1 MFPFASS
8 ALYFHLFCAPINSLL
23 LRTCTA
29 GKRSDNA
36 SLITRIKTRF
46 KPREV
51 SYIGRKIRI
60 VPSSPFLQLSRVH
73 ELSEVQ
79 GAIPRVVPPPLYRK
93 ALVPLPL
100 AVQQQMQQL
109 KKINNSLLNK
119 PDIPE
124 GWDSEKNEERAP
136 ILFLDN
142 GKIFRRCSHL
152 LRDQRT
158 MLNG

>member
-1 MFPFASS
+1 MP
-8 ALYFHLFCAPINSLL
+8 PIH
-23 LRTCTA
+23 T
-29 GKRSDNA
+29 GKKSDNA

-51 SYIGRKIRI
+51 SYVGRKIRI

-79 GAIPRVVPPPLYRK
+79 SAIPRVVPPPLYRK

-100 AVQQQMQQL
+100 AVQQQMQLQ
-109 KKINNSLLNK
+109 KKVNNSLLNK

-124 GWDSEKNEERAP
+124 GRDSENNEERAP
-136 ILFLDN
+136 VLFLEN
-142 GKIFRRCSHL
+142 GKAALFLHRAVILSKIL
-152 LRDQRT
+152 ALA
-158 MLNG
+158 